1 MRGVLPGLL
10 GRVRVIEQTPARIIE
25 VTQPV
30 GLKPV
35 RQSPKQQMTG
45 QMRGWSPAEY
55 SMPTAAQLSDVELA
69 QPRNLDIKCCAV
81 RQCRTESLRAGS
93 QSGGLVAG
101 PAASGRD
108 LVDPIAVYLLG
119 GEF

>member
-35 RQSPKQQMTG
+35 RQSPKEQMTG

-81 RQCRTESLRAGS
+81 RQCRTDPYARHRNQAAGW
-93 QSGGLVAG
+93 LVPPLPVA
-101 PAASGRD
+101 
-108 LVDPIAVYLLG
+108 IW
-119 GEF
+119 